1 MSTVSQNTIL
11 ACQLKSSAILSLA
24 VLHFYLN
31 PFKLIFKG
39 DKNDKSDIFGF
50 AAGGLLGSGILI
62 MIGIEP
68 DVGLI
73 LAGLSLTV
81 IALIEVKE
89 S

>member
-1 MSTVSQNTIL
+1 
-11 ACQLKSSAILSLA
+11 
-24 VLHFYLN
+24 
-31 PFKLIFKG
+31 
-39 DKNDKSDIFGF
+39 
-50 AAGGLLGSGILI
+50 

>member
-1 MSTVSQNTIL
+1 MT
-11 ACQLKSSAILSLA
+11 KAI
-24 VLHFYLN
+24 F
-31 PFKLIFKG
+31 
-39 DKNDKSDIFGF
+39 FGF